1 MALGDLTISQLS
13 AVVEE
18 SEDYEDG
25 DRNNDGSFDVV
36 AAENEMKTT
45 TETSMNDVRPF
56 VWFRELRPDEFE
68 AYVPPSP
75 ANTDLVSKWRNKNR
89 VRCASLYICFYCNS

>member
-25 DRNNDGSFDVV
+25 DRNNDGSFTVV

-89 VRCASLYICFYCNS
+89 CLCWIWP